1 MLLFFLLLPL
11 FNDKDKYNTTFF
23 LLKVKRLIDA
33 PHHRRRAG
41 QRVQRAHT
49 RTREEINNT
58 ASAAGRGGGR
68 SGGLNIVVTVQQAKR
83 NKRAGSGT
91 DSPLAHGKTNG
102 CGGEEEEGGE
112 KNEQQTAGATK
123 TGTAVHGSNPEPKK
137 KKKKIIPGQRQRTA
151 AATAQYW
158 PRKAFH
164 LTRYSVYLCLPHSTR
179 ETTTSSAYQ
188 CSYHNQ
194 C

>member
-137 KKKKIIPGQRQRTA
+137 KKKKNHPRAKA
-151 AATAQYW
+151 ANSSSYCTILATKGFSPHQV
-158 PRKAFH
+158 
-164 LTRYSVYLCLPHSTR
+164 LGLSLPPSFDKGDYYKF
-179 ETTTSSAYQ
+179 SLPV
-188 CSYHNQ
+188 
-194 C
+194 

>member
-83 NKRAGSGT
+83 NNRARSGT

-112 KNEQQTAGATK
+112 RKTSRQREQQKRAPQ
-123 TGTAVHGSNPEPKK
+123 S
-137 KKKKIIPGQRQRTA
+137 TA
-151 AATAQYW
+151 AIRS
-158 PRKAFH
+158 RK
-164 LTRYSVYLCLPHSTR
+164 
-179 ETTTSSAYQ
+179 
-188 CSYHNQ
+188 NKK
-194 C
+194 